1 MRLWVREGPSAI
13 SKFFQG
19 VWLKRCLIQELSYL
33 AKRISIAIQRVNVIA
48 WWQRQDSST
57 VYEDALLLQFR
68 NGLVRPSKIITVPTQ
83 TTIFRQLTF
92 DNLPKDSY
100 PARKTNFYWHVCHLL
115 VLQESKHLKQQF
127 TLHHHQLDLQID
139 SQNIKHVDLAK
150 LSKASNP
157 SSNKFQRQISDAF
170 EQKCAFLLLLSPLI
184 LYAFWDVDKG
194 KFSAAGFWTQK
205 GPVVTHKFM
214 SRRIPKSSSI
224 QNYIYKGCSQKA

>member
-1 MRLWVREGPSAI
+1 M
-13 SKFFQG
+13 
-19 VWLKRCLIQELSYL
+19 
-33 AKRISIAIQRVNVIA
+33 
-48 WWQRQDSST
+48 
-57 VYEDALLLQFR
+57 
-68 NGLVRPSKIITVPTQ
+68 
-83 TTIFRQLTF
+83 TIFQRTLNRLERPTF
-92 DNLPKDSY
+92 IGTSVICQFFKSPN
-100 PARKTNFYWHVCHLL
+100 TI
-115 VLQESKHLKQQF
+115 KQQF

-170 EQKCAFLLLLSPLI
+170 EQKCAFLLFLSPLI

-224 QNYIYKGCSQKA
+224 QNYIYKGCSQKAQFQISHISRIWNNDAILVFQNNKDRR